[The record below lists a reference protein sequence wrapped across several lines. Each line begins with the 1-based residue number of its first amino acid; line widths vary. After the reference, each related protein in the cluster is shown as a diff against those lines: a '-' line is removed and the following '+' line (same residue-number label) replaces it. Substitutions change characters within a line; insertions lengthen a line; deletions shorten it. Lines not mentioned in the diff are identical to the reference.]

1 MNNNR
6 TYQSQFKA
14 TEGEYEKRVFC
25 FRCVKYHVNIAF
37 PLHLETL
44 KENWLQESSVM
55 AGRDAVKRLVD
66 FGQISDVRVFLFH
79 SNVVFIQISKHI
91 YKATLQEGKG
101 MQRVST
107 ILSEAVGIGEILCL
121 AKECF
126 ISSVH

>member
-1 MNNNR
+1 MKKEC
-6 TYQSQFKA
+6 F
-14 TEGEYEKRVFC
+14 VF
-25 FRCVKYHVNIAF
+25 VVLSILSTSLAHF

-107 ILSEAVGIGEILCL
+107 ILSEAVGIAEILCL

-126 ISSVH
+126 ISSVHWSRIW